1 VKLRY
6 LITLDTINF
15 LRKFS
20 WFVFMVCSSSTW
32 AADPTTASPSGGLL
46 KMLLGLV
53 VVLAVMAGLAW
64 LLKRLLPGAS
74 GSHSVA
80 RIVGGVSVG
89 SRERVVVVEVADRW
103 IVVGVAPGSVN
114 GLANL
119 DAGTVEIM
127 QNIDAGQQSQ
137 HNKSSLVEPFAEWMK
152 KSLGKQ
158 AEKSDVKK

>member
-1 VKLRY
+1 
-6 LITLDTINF
+6 
-15 LRKFS
+15 
-20 WFVFMVCSSSTW
+20 MVCSSPTW
-32 AADPTTASPSGGLL
+32 AADTTPASPSGGLL

-64 LLKRLLPGAS
+64 LLKRLLPGAG

-103 IVVGVAPGSVN
+103 IVVGVAPGSVS

-119 DAGTVEIM
+119 DAGNLEVM
-127 QNIDAGQQSQ
+127 SNIDAGQQSLPT
-137 HNKSSLVEPFAEWMK
+137 NSSLVEPFASWMK

-158 AEKSDVKK
+158 AEKSDVKP

>member
-1 VKLRY
+1 
-6 LITLDTINF
+6 
-15 LRKFS
+15 
-20 WFVFMVCSSSTW
+20 MACSSVT
-32 AADPTTASPSGGLL
+32 AAAEVPPVSPSGGLL
-46 KMLLGLV
+46 KMMLGLV
-53 VVLAVMAGLAW
+53 VVLVVMAGLAW

-103 IVVGVAPGSVN
+103 IVVGVAPGSVS

-119 DAGTVEIM
+119 DAGNLEVM
-127 QNIDAGQQSQ
+127 QNIDTGQQSQ
-137 HNKSSLVEPFAEWMK
+137 HTNSSLVEPFAAWMK

-158 AEKSDVKK
+158 AEKSDVKP